1 MCALGARLFGAVEGW
16 GLLFIKTGML
26 LDVRGGPPLRG
37 AVLAVDQ
44 GRVSDVLGAGALP
57 VDGEVLA
64 RNLDEAVEAVIEVH
78 AADLPVRPV
87 VSAHRMG
94 VEIAP
99 SDYTRPEVQPY
110 PNNAGHRV
118 AEFAPEA
125 IR

>member
-1 MCALGARLFGAVEGW
+1 MLDTYEGDLTLGRYYYALSGIPV
-16 GLLFIKTGML
+16 
-26 LDVRGGPPLRG
+26 
-37 AVLAVDQ
+37 
-44 GRVSDVLGAGALP
+44 P